1 MERDYNQLQLQ
12 GNKSV
17 EEIAGVALDGKT
29 VYSELKLSE
38 ILLQDVD
45 AYKAIISDKNEQI
58 EEKEF

>member
-17 EEIAGVALDGKT
+17 KEIAGVALDGKT